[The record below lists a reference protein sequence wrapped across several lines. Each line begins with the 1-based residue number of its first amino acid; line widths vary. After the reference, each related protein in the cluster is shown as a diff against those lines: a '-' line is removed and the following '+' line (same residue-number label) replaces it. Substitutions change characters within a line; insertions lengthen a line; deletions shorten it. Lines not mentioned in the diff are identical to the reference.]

1 MVTIGKLDVLIAIRV
16 SVGGD
21 SNYTFENEPPSIQSA
36 TNSMWQ
42 ACVNAIQRYA
52 PSAPNDDHNL
62 AMVRLFGHLWDR
74 PFDSRRVD
82 GYLRASGVMA
92 LLGPYRS
99 RKPRIV

>member
-16 SVGGD
+16 SVGGGAD
-21 SNYTFENEPPSIQSA
+21 YSFDDEPAAIKSA
-36 TNSMWQ
+36 TDSMWQ
-42 ACVNAIQRYA
+42 SCVDAVQRFA
-52 PSAPNDDHNL
+52 PSASNDDHNL
-62 AMVRLFGHLWDR
+62 AMIRLFGHIWDR

-99 RKPRIV
+99 RKPVIV

>member
-21 SNYTFENEPPSIQSA
+21 SDYTFDNEPAVIQSA
-36 TNSMWQ
+36 TNAMWP

-52 PSAPNDDHNL
+52 PHADNDDHNL
-62 AMVRLFGHLWDR
+62 AMIRLFGHLWDR

-82 GYLRASGVMA
+82 GYLRASGVMS
-92 LLGPYRS
+92 LLSPYRS